1 MPFDLGYIPL
11 PRLLFS
17 GTSTPVFTP
26 TSSRPQTLESSLI
39 STAHTTHWQML
50 SVPPKPPQRSPSP
63 HFHSVPQTPLR
74 TLQQPPPSLV
84 PWSPH
89 SAPPGLESAVH
100 TAARGASLRQTQSNL
115 SRSQSLPCPCPSSAL
130 PSRPH
135 PHWPLPQSCDHLA
148 TGLQP
153 QRSPGGCLHS
163 SHIPAPVGSSRV
175 GGPCPTPPYNI
186 LPNPC
191 YSQPLYP
198 TLFFRG
204 LYHDRNSALYLF
216 TVLPYS

>member
-1 MPFDLGYIPL
+1 MPFDLGYIPP

-17 GTSTPVFTP
+17 GDSTPVFTP

-39 STAHTTHWQML
+39 LTAHTTRWQML

-63 HFHSVPQTPLR
+63 HFHSVPQIPLW

-84 PWSPH
+84 SPFCPSWSRIRGPH
-89 SAPPGLESAVH
+89 GSSRGLLITDSVKLESVTVA
-100 TAARGASLRQTQSNL
+100 
-115 SRSQSLPCPCPSSAL
+115 AL
-130 PSRPH
+130 PLPLPNLTQRTH
-135 PHWPLPQSCDHLA
+135 PHWPLPQSCEHLA

-163 SHIPAPVGSSRV
+163 SHIPAPVGSSWV